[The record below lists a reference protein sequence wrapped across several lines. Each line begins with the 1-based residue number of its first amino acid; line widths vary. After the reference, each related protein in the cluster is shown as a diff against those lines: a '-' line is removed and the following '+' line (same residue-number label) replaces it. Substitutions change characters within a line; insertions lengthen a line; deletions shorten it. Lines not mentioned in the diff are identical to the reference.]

1 MNFELL
7 SLSLLLSQHC
17 SLLSLSDYPIVY
29 VVGSSRDE
37 SDVCSSSPD
46 MSDGS

>member
-7 SLSLLLSQHC
+7 SLSLSQYC

-29 VVGSSRDE
+29 VVG
-37 SDVCSSSPD
+37 
-46 MSDGS
+46 